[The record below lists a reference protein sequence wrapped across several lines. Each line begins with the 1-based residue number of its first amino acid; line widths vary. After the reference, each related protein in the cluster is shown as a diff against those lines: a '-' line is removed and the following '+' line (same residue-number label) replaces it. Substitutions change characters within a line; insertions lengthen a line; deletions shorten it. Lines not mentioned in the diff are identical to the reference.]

1 MSTEPVASGV
11 QWPIVEGSAQLL
23 HAPVQAPSQHTPST
37 HMPERH
43 WASAVHVTPRFS
55 LPQAPLTHAWPVSH
69 WLSFVHDVVQAV
81 AVHRNGEQFCTPC
94 GRQAP
99 LPSHVPG
106 VLRRVPV
113 HEAAMQTVS
122 AAYFSQPP

>member
-1 MSTEPVASGV
+1 LLEQVSGAHTVPTLYFWQPPLPSQRPFVPQVVAPWSAQTPFVSTDPVASGV

-43 WASAVHVTPRFS
+43 SVSPAHVTPRFF

-69 WLSFVHDVVQAV
+69 WLSFVHVV
-81 AVHRNGEQFCTPC
+81 VH
-94 GRQAP
+94 
-99 LPSHVPG
+99 
-106 VLRRVPV
+106 
-113 HEAAMQTVS
+113 AA
-122 AAYFSQPP
+122 AAHR